1 MIFNTFLDYTGLYWI
16 RLGRIMIPPHVEML
30 LQSLQRTNTK
40 IKLQAVHDLLIPV
53 YNRRGF
59 IDIFNKAT

>member
-1 MIFNTFLDYTGLYWI
+1 ML
-16 RLGRIMIPPHVEML
+16 IMIPPHVEML

-40 IKLQAVHDLLIPV
+40 IKLQAIHDLLIPV